1 MFDTF
6 LLPSLKRLINLGHD
20 YKLSVMLHCCGGY
33 RELIPALVDAG
44 LDGLHALQPDTNG
57 MDPGSLK
64 ADFGDKIVLNGSIDS
79 HYILIN
85 GESPEWVKEQT
96 RSVLDVM
103 KPGGRYIAGAS
114 HDTILEET
122 PVENVLAMMDAI
134 EEYGQY

>member
-1 MFDTF
+1 MNPIQ
-6 LLPSLKRLINLGHD
+6 PSVKGMESERLK
-20 YKLSVMLHCCGGY
+20 S
-33 RELIPALVDAG
+33 
-44 LDGLHALQPDTNG
+44 
-57 MDPGSLK
+57 
-64 ADFGDKIVLNGSIDS
+64 DFGDKIVLNGSIDS